1 VEQAFMCL
9 AKGGT
14 ATLIGLMGAE
24 EKVTLSGLHFLPE
37 RKIQGCD
44 MGSNR
49 FRVDMPRYVQLYLNG
64 RLNLDDM
71 VSQRITLDEINAG
84 FDAMKAGQTVRAVV
98 TFGL

>member
-1 VEQAFMCL
+1 
-9 AKGGT
+9 
-14 ATLIGLMGAE
+14 
-24 EKVTLSGLHFLPE
+24 
-37 RKIQGCD
+37 
-44 MGSNR
+44 
-49 FRVDMPRYVQLYLNG
+49 MPRYVQLYLNG